1 MEKILKELSGKQYGN
16 KYCFS
21 RNNKKF
27 IAVLD
32 YDGVVDYGWRNLI
45 RINSVDNEYSNV
57 FRFKKGGFRNG
68 EVKYWD
74 DKSNKII
81 IVTDFSDIVE
91 EITEWIDFMVL

>member
-57 FRFKKGGFRNG
+57 FRFKK
-68 EVKYWD
+68 V
-74 DKSNKII
+74 
-81 IVTDFSDIVE
+81 
-91 EITEWIDFMVL
+91 VLEMGKLSIGMINQIKLLLLQIFLISLKK